1 MNTRLRELRLEKGLR
16 QKDVAEKIGVCTASY
31 GFYEN
36 WVNKPDP
43 ETLVKLAALY
53 DVSIDYLLGITD
65 DFGART
71 TAPTGEVFSSEE
83 KKLVEDYR
91 TLNFACKKLVKQTIE
106 TLKNSS
112 NFKSTT
118 DSGNMS

>member
-112 NFKSTT
+112 NSKSMAGTEEAQ
-118 DSGNMS
+118 